1 MDFAYTAYTEDR
13 RLVKGKVSARDEEAA
28 TQLLGYGGYRV
39 VTLKKAVSLFDKE
52 KLLSRFSRVKP
63 QEIVMFSRQLALL
76 LESGTDIATAL
87 DLLQAQ
93 TDDETFSK
101 TIGEVASDIRSGTSL
116 AVALSK
122 HPRAFSSM
130 YYRAVAAG
138 EQGGKLEIV
147 LRQMASHIE
156 KSITTEKQIRNALTY
171 PFIVVLVAVIV
182 IIVLITFVLPAFT
195 KMYSEFGVELPAI
208 TRSLMAITDWFSQ
221 YGVYVIIAI
230 LVGAFAVYLYI
241 RTPGGKRW
249 WDATVLKLPVLG
261 RIAHLGELGR
271 CCRTMSLLI
280 RIGLPLPE
288 VMAMTIYNSN
298 NKVMADNLTGVQQEL
313 VRGEG
318 LSGPMAKRKLFLPMM
333 TQMVKVGEETG
344 NLDNTLETVADSFE
358 MESSEKTRAAVALI
372 QPVMTIIIGLLVGY
386 VVLAMVS
393 AMYSIYGTFGGA

>member
-171 PFIVVLVAVIV
+171 PFIVVLVAKGDELFAHFEKRPRSVI
-182 IIVLITFVLPAFT
+182 
-195 KMYSEFGVELPAI
+195 YSFKH
-208 TRSLMAITDWFSQ
+208 RFN
-221 YGVYVIIAI
+221 Y
-230 LVGAFAVYLYI
+230 
-241 RTPGGKRW
+241 
-249 WDATVLKLPVLG
+249 
-261 RIAHLGELGR
+261 
-271 CCRTMSLLI
+271 
-280 RIGLPLPE
+280 
-288 VMAMTIYNSN
+288 
-298 NKVMADNLTGVQQEL
+298 
-313 VRGEG
+313 
-318 LSGPMAKRKLFLPMM
+318 
-333 TQMVKVGEETG
+333 
-344 NLDNTLETVADSFE
+344 
-358 MESSEKTRAAVALI
+358 
-372 QPVMTIIIGLLVGY
+372 
-386 VVLAMVS
+386 
-393 AMYSIYGTFGGA
+393 